1 MPFDV
6 DSIRKDFPI
15 LNTLMNK
22 KHLAYLDSAATSQ
35 KPIQVIDAISNF
47 YKTYNANIHRGIYQ
61 ISERATEEYTKSK
74 QMFADLINANSW
86 REIVYVRNATEALN
100 LAAISWGGAN
110 VKRGDH
116 ILISEMEHHS
126 NLVPWLVLSRQKG
139 AKLDYIK
146 VDPKDGTLDMNS
158 FLEQI
163 EKQPKIVAVTQA
175 SNVLGTINDV
185 KRISAIA
192 HKAGAKIL
200 LDGAQSVPHMK
211 VDVKEIGCDFLAF
224 SGHKMLG
231 PTGIGVLYAKD
242 DILAEMEPLF
252 TGGDMIRSV
261 EFHDSTWNDLP
272 WKFEAGTPNIEGAIA
287 MNSAIEYINKIGIN
301 NIHAHEKKLVKY
313 ALGKMNDIR
322 GVKTFGGSADDLSMR
337 GGVISF
343 AIKGIHPHDVSQ
355 IFDSQGIAIRAGHH
369 CAMPLVTSVM
379 REPALSRMS
388 FYLYNTEE
396 EIDRAIDAIGL
407 AQKIF
412 RVE

>member
-224 SGHKMLG
+224 SGHKRLG